1 MVSPVL
7 EVDGRSA
14 VESADGIS
22 FELVFVRDLGSEI
35 EVMAVVSE
43 VNHQLMLPKHDI

>member
-35 EVMAVVSE
+35 EVMAVVSK
-43 VNHQLMLPKHDI
+43 VNH